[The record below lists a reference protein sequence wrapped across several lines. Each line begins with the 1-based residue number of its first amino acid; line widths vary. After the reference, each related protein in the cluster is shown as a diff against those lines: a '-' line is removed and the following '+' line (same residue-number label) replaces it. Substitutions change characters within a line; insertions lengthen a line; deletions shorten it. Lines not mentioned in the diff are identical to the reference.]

1 MATTGVAGD
10 RSRFPRRSTRSERA
24 LVLGV
29 ATVLLGAVFTF
40 GLLENDPSEAVA
52 VLYTLPIALV
62 AVEFGAVA
70 GAAAAALAVA
80 LFGLWAGI
88 DGFYV
93 GVVGFATRGF
103 GFFLLGGLL
112 GHFSA
117 SLRSAY
123 AEVHRREQQLDAIL
137 DNSTAVIY
145 LKDTDGRFL
154 LVNREFEE
162 LYKLSRD
169 EVAGKTD
176 HELFPRYIADAFR
189 ANDRRVLKQRG
200 PLELEELAPS
210 DGGERTYLAIKF
222 PLFDDR
228 GEPYGVCGI
237 STDITGR
244 KRAEAQLREST
255 SNARSI
261 IDSAYDA
268 FVAMDGAGNITAWN
282 RAAEETFGWPST
294 KAIGRRLADTIV
306 PERYREAHAL
316 GLDKFL
322 RSGKG
327 AILNK
332 RIELMALHR
341 DGREFPVEMT
351 VSPVRVRGG
360 FTFNAFIHDISERK
374 RFEQEAIR
382 LRDLPE
388 FGRGDPFDPDRDS
401 RPEPARPGVPDR

>member
-1 MATTGVAGD
+1 LN
-10 RSRFPRRSTRSERA
+10 RSRFPRRSTPVERA
-24 LVLGV
+24 IVLGV
-29 ATVLLGAVFTF
+29 AFALLGGVFAF

-62 AVEFGAVA
+62 AVEFGAIA
-70 GAAAAALAVA
+70 GVAAAALAVA
-80 LFGLWAGI
+80 LFGLWASV
-88 DGFYV
+88 DSFHV
-93 GVVGFATRGF
+93 GVLGFATRGT

-123 AEVHRREQQLDAIL
+123 EDVHRRQQQLDAIL

-145 LKDTDGRFL
+145 LKDTDGRFM
-154 LVNREFEE
+154 LVNRQFEA
-162 LYKLSRD
+162 LYKKSRD

-189 ANDRRVLKQRG
+189 ANDRRVLKERA
-200 PLELEELAPS
+200 PLELEELAAA
-210 DGGERTYLAIKF
+210 DGGERTFLAVKF
-222 PLFDDR
+222 PLLDDS

-237 STDITGR
+237 STDITAR
-244 KRAEAQLREST
+244 KKAEAQLKETTDR
-255 SNARSI
+255 ARSI
-261 IDSAYDA
+261 IESAYEA
-268 FVAMDGAGNITAWN
+268 FVAMDSAGRITAWN
-282 RAAEETFGWPST
+282 RAAEETFGWSSD
-294 KAIGRRLADTIV
+294 KAIGRMLAETIV
-306 PERYREAHAL
+306 PERYREAHAR

-322 RSGKG
+322 RTGKG
-327 AILNK
+327 PLLNK

-374 RFEQEAIR
+374 KFEREAISA
-382 LRDLPE
+382 LDEMPLVAEAAKIEQPKDA
-388 FGRGDPFDPDRDS
+388 GRPHT
-401 RPEPARPGVPDR
+401 